1 MATLDPISPPP
12 PRRQRKRLCVWH
24 PDPSDRQGRCHS
36 RPRNISPSVSSR
48 SGSRTSRRPSG
59 TSCAAASSG
68 KASISPASLA
78 GRSSSGRRW
87 KRCSAKEPMGAKVRV
102 DRRNNRLFLDI
113 HVRGRRTRVFA
124 ELPATARNLK
134 ILEAKAET
142 IEREAF
148 LGTLDL
154 NRHFPRRRPRP
165 VTLRDGYA
173 EGTRKKASEC

>member
-1 MATLDPISPPP
+1 
-12 PRRQRKRLCVWH
+12 
-24 PDPSDRQGRCHS
+24 
-36 RPRNISPSVSSR
+36 
-48 SGSRTSRRPSG
+48 
-59 TSCAAASSG
+59 
-68 KASISPASLA
+68 
-78 GRSSSGRRW
+78 
-87 KRCSAKEPMGAKVRV
+87 MGAKVRV

-154 NRHFPRRRPRP
+154 DRHFPRRRTRP
-165 VTLRDGYA
+165 VTVREVY
-173 EGTRKKASEC
+173 EEWTRKKATEVTPLTMKAYRETIERKILPFWGPKRLDAPDSRTL